1 MTNNLKKEISDK
13 YVVSGTLGDMFAV
26 FCKLYRLRKEGFTS
40 DITLKYLTTYSEFYP
55 LLQKLFSLIENINI
69 QKPVICFSNE
79 DNNRKILDTV
89 KNENIPYIGV
99 MPDGSQD
106 GIGLADPSYIHME
119 PYPEVN
125 IQPGELHD
133 GSYKIGIQLHS
144 GKVGGNFKGFS
155 LPWIVRIRKLL
166 NKDKFEMYL
175 FGTGDGYS
183 LTKLSHVCEK
193 YRIRNLVGKTEF
205 MEWLSYIK
213 SMDFFITPEG
223 FSAFYA
229 MSQKIR
235 SLVFYT
241 DYQILGR
248 VHPEWKK
255 RNIILSAGQETI
267 PGRILNRICRQTI
280 KRNRLLAPLK
290 PVQIYSLILGEMS

>member
-13 YVVSGTLGDMFAV
+13 YVVSGTLGDMFSV
-26 FCKLYRLRKEGFTS
+26 FCKLYGLRKDGFKKK
-40 DITLKYLTTYSEFYP
+40 IRLKYFTTHPEFYP
-55 LLQKLFSLIENINI
+55 LIEKLFRNIDDVSI
-69 QKPVICFSNE
+69 DKPIASSSAE
-79 DNNRKILDTV
+79 DNDAQVLFSI
-89 KNENIPYIGV
+89 KNDNLPYIGI
-99 MPDGSQD
+99 MANGSQD
-106 GIGLADPSYIHME
+106 GIGQADPSYIHLE
-119 PYPEVN
+119 PYPEMN
-125 IQPGELHD
+125 IQSVELPD

-155 LPWIVRIRKLL
+155 LSWIVRVRKLL
-166 NKDKFEMYL
+166 NKDKFDMYL

-183 LTKLSHVCEK
+183 VEKINQVCDK
-193 YRIRNLVGKTEF
+193 YRIRNLIGKTEF
-205 MEWLSYIK
+205 MEWVSYIK

-248 VHPEWKK
+248 VHPEW
-255 RNIILSAGQETI
+255 RRGNIILSSGQETL

-290 PVQIYSLILGEMS
+290 PVQIYSLIWGEMS